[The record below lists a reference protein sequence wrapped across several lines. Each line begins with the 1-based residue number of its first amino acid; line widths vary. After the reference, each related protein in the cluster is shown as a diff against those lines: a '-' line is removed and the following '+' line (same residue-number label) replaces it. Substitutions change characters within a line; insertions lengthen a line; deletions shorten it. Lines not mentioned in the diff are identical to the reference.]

1 MLDMRAVP
9 VNGKD
14 GWHGTIDLERTQTS
28 NSRYVR
34 LDDGR
39 EIMVPADLMQ
49 RQPDGSFYL
58 PLSLAELELEGT
70 ATRRKSLDTT
80 ILPVVEEQLDVQ
92 KVAVTTGVVHVS
104 KIVHERQELVD
115 EPLLHEDIT
124 VERKPIN
131 RVIEETPQIRYEG
144 DTMIVPVLEEVLV
157 VEKRLMLK
165 EELHITRRKNT
176 VHQPQ
181 EATLRSEE
189 VIVERRKPDD
199 AAEGVDRSA
208 DNTDKQSGIDFA
220 QQV

>member
-1 MLDMRAVP
+1 MLDMKAIP

-58 PLSLAELELEGT
+58 PLSLSELELEGT
-70 ATRRKSLDTT
+70 THRRKGLDTT

-92 KVAVTTGVVHVS
+92 KVSKTTGIVHVS
-104 KIVHERQELVD
+104 KVVHERQELVD
-115 EPLLHEDIT
+115 EPLLHEEIT

-131 RVIEETPQIRYEG
+131 
-144 DTMIVPVLEEVLV
+144 
-157 VEKRLMLK
+157 
-165 EELHITRRKNT
+165 
-176 VHQPQ
+176 
-181 EATLRSEE
+181 
-189 VIVERRKPDD
+189 
-199 AAEGVDRSA
+199 
-208 DNTDKQSGIDFA
+208 
-220 QQV
+220 